1 MKLIIL
7 RDNNSRSLTFDS
19 SKFKHRSLLIFLFIF
34 ILIIG
39 ASFSWLS
46 YFSQLNQLE
55 KYKLMSWE
63 SFISEQESE
72 FTKIKIKINSELKG
86 MSNKVAE
93 LQSRLLRLDAL
104 GEKVAINLNFDNSE
118 FDFSR
123 TPGVGGLVLED
134 DDDYFSV
141 SKSEATLSILMD
153 SLSSQIKKSEYQ
165 LNFLDKQLFSK
176 EFNMNSFIAGKPVLS
191 GWMSS
196 KFGNRI
202 DPFSGEPSWHNGV
215 DFAGKFGD
223 KIIAVASGV
232 VVFSGK
238 KNGYGNLIEINHG
251 NGYVTRYAHNQSHLV
266 VPGDIVEKGQVIA
279 KMGSSGR
286 STGPH
291 VHFEILRKNK
301 NINPERYI
309 YR

>member
-19 SKFKHRSLLIFLFIF
+19 SKFKHRSFIIFLFIF
-34 ILIIG
+34 TLVIG
-39 ASFSWLS
+39 ASLSWLV
-46 YFSQLNQLE
+46 YFSQLNKLE
-55 KYKLMSWE
+55 KYKFTSRE
-63 SFISEQESE
+63 SFISEQELE

-86 MSNKVAE
+86 MLNKVAE
-93 LQSRLLRLDAL
+93 LQSRLIRLDAL
-104 GEKVAINLNFDNSE
+104 GEKIAINSNFDNGE

-123 TPGVGGLVLED
+123 TPGIGGLVLED
-134 DDDYFSV
+134 DNSSSV

-153 SLSSQIKKSEYQ
+153 SLSSQIEKSEYQ
-165 LNFLDKQLFSK
+165 LNILDKQLFSK

-202 DPFSGEPSWHNGV
+202 DPFSGKPSWHNGV

-223 KIIAVASGV
+223 EVIAVASGV

-266 VPGDIVEKGQVIA
+266 VPGDIVEKGQIIA

-291 VHFEILRKNK
+291 VHFEILRNNK

>member
-19 SKFKHRSLLIFLFIF
+19 SKFKHRSFIIFLFIF
-34 ILIIG
+34 TLVIG
-39 ASFSWLS
+39 ASLSWLV

-55 KYKLMSWE
+55 KYKFMSRE
-63 SFISEQESE
+63 SFISEQELE
-72 FTKIKIKINSELKG
+72 FAKIKIKINSELKG
-86 MSNKVAE
+86 MLNKVAE
-93 LQSRLLRLDAL
+93 LQSRLIRLDAL
-104 GEKVAINLNFDNSE
+104 GEKIAINSNFDNGE

-123 TPGVGGLVLED
+123 TPGIGGLVLED
-134 DDDYFSV
+134 DNSSSV

-153 SLSSQIKKSEYQ
+153 SLSSQIEKSEYQ
-165 LNFLDKQLFSK
+165 LNILDKQLFSK

-202 DPFSGEPSWHNGV
+202 DPFSGKPSWHNGV

-223 KIIAVASGV
+223 EVIAVASGV

-266 VPGDIVEKGQVIA
+266 VPGDIVEKGQIIA

-291 VHFEILRKNK
+291 VHFEILRNNK

>member
-19 SKFKHRSLLIFLFIF
+19 SKFKHRSFIIFLFIF
-34 ILIIG
+34 TLVIG
-39 ASFSWLS
+39 ASLSWLV

-55 KYKLMSWE
+55 KYKFTSRE
-63 SFISEQESE
+63 NFISEQELE

-86 MSNKVAE
+86 MLNKVAE
-93 LQSRLLRLDAL
+93 LQSRLIRLDAL
-104 GEKVAINLNFDNSE
+104 GEKIAINSNFDNGE

-123 TPGVGGLVLED
+123 TPGIGGLVLED
-134 DDDYFSV
+134 DYSSSV
-141 SKSEATLSILMD
+141 YKSEATLSILMD
-153 SLSSQIKKSEYQ
+153 SLSSQIEKSEYQ
-165 LNFLDKQLFSK
+165 LNILDKQLFSK

-202 DPFSGEPSWHNGV
+202 DPFSGKPSWHNGV

-223 KIIAVASGV
+223 EVIAVASGV

-266 VPGDIVEKGQVIA
+266 VPGDIVEKGQIIA

-291 VHFEILRKNK
+291 VHFEILRNNK

>member
-19 SKFKHRSLLIFLFIF
+19 SKFKHRSFIIFLFIF
-34 ILIIG
+34 TLVIG
-39 ASFSWLS
+39 ASLSWLV

-55 KYKLMSWE
+55 KYKFMSRE
-63 SFISEQESE
+63 SFISEQELE

-86 MSNKVAE
+86 MLNKVAE
-93 LQSRLLRLDAL
+93 LQSRLIRLDAL
-104 GEKVAINLNFDNSE
+104 GEKIAINSNFDNGE

-123 TPGVGGLVLED
+123 TPGIGGLVLED
-134 DDDYFSV
+134 DNSSSV
-141 SKSEATLSILMD
+141 SKSEATLSILMG
-153 SLSSQIKKSEYQ
+153 SLSSQIEKSEYQ
-165 LNFLDKQLFSK
+165 LNILDKQLFSK

-202 DPFSGEPSWHNGV
+202 DPFSGKPSWHNGV

-223 KIIAVASGV
+223 EVIAVASGV

-266 VPGDIVEKGQVIA
+266 APGDIVEKGQIIA

-291 VHFEILRKNK
+291 VHFEILRNNK

>member
-19 SKFKHRSLLIFLFIF
+19 SKFKHRSFIIFLFIF
-34 ILIIG
+34 TLVIG
-39 ASFSWLS
+39 ASLSWLV

-55 KYKLMSWE
+55 KYKFMSRE
-63 SFISEQESE
+63 SFISEQELE

-86 MSNKVAE
+86 MLNKVAE
-93 LQSRLLRLDAL
+93 LQSRLIRLDAL
-104 GEKVAINLNFDNSE
+104 GEKIAINSNFDNGE

-123 TPGVGGLVLED
+123 TPGIGGLVLED
-134 DDDYFSV
+134 DYSSSV
-141 SKSEATLSILMD
+141 YKSEATLSILMD
-153 SLSSQIKKSEYQ
+153 SLSSQIEKSEYQ
-165 LNFLDKQLFSK
+165 LNILDKQLFSK

-202 DPFSGEPSWHNGV
+202 DPFSGKPSWHNGV

-223 KIIAVASGV
+223 EVIAVASGV

-266 VPGDIVEKGQVIA
+266 VPGDIVEKGQIIA

-291 VHFEILRKNK
+291 VHFEILRNNK

>member
-19 SKFKHRSLLIFLFIF
+19 SKFKHRSFIIFLFIF
-34 ILIIG
+34 TLVIG
-39 ASFSWLS
+39 ASLSWLV

-55 KYKLMSWE
+55 KYKFMSRE
-63 SFISEQESE
+63 SFISEQELE

-86 MSNKVAE
+86 MLNKVAE
-93 LQSRLLRLDAL
+93 LQSRLIRLDAL
-104 GEKVAINLNFDNSE
+104 GEKIAINSNFDNGE

-123 TPGVGGLVLED
+123 TPGIGGLVLED
-134 DDDYFSV
+134 DNSSSA

-153 SLSSQIKKSEYQ
+153 SLSSQIEKSEYQ
-165 LNFLDKQLFSK
+165 LNILDKQLFSK

-202 DPFSGEPSWHNGV
+202 DPFSGKPSWHNGV

-223 KIIAVASGV
+223 EVIAVASGV

-266 VPGDIVEKGQVIA
+266 VPGDIVEKGQIIA

-291 VHFEILRKNK
+291 VHFEILRNNK

>member
-19 SKFKHRSLLIFLFIF
+19 SKFKHRSFIIFLFIF
-34 ILIIG
+34 TLVIG
-39 ASFSWLS
+39 ASLSWLA

-63 SFISEQESE
+63 SFISEQELE

-93 LQSRLLRLDAL
+93 LQSRLIRLDAL
-104 GEKVAINLNFDNSE
+104 GEKIAINSNFDNGE

-134 DDDYFSV
+134 DNSSSA
-141 SKSEATLSILMD
+141 SKSETTLSILMD
-153 SLSSQIKKSEYQ
+153 SLSSQIQKSEYQ
-165 LNFLDKQLFSK
+165 LNILDKQLFSK

-202 DPFSGEPSWHNGV
+202 DPFSGNLSWHNGV

-223 KIIAVASGV
+223 EVIAVASGV

-266 VPGDIVEKGQVIA
+266 VPGDIVEKGQIIA

-291 VHFEILRKNK
+291 VHFEILRNNK

>member
-19 SKFKHRSLLIFLFIF
+19 SKFKHRSFIIFLFIF
-34 ILIIG
+34 TLVIG
-39 ASFSWLS
+39 ASLSWLV
-46 YFSQLNQLE
+46 YFSKLNQLE
-55 KYKLMSWE
+55 KYKFTSRE
-63 SFISEQESE
+63 SFISEQELE

-86 MSNKVAE
+86 MLNKVAE
-93 LQSRLLRLDAL
+93 LQSRLIRLDAL
-104 GEKVAINLNFDNSE
+104 GEKIAINSNFDNGE

-123 TPGVGGLVLED
+123 TPGIGGLVLED
-134 DDDYFSV
+134 DNSSSV

-153 SLSSQIKKSEYQ
+153 SLSSQIEKSEYQ
-165 LNFLDKQLFSK
+165 LNILDKQLFSK

-202 DPFSGEPSWHNGV
+202 DPFSGKPSWHNGV

-223 KIIAVASGV
+223 EVIAVASGV

-266 VPGDIVEKGQVIA
+266 VPGDIVEKGQIIA

-291 VHFEILRKNK
+291 VHFEILRNNK

>member
-1 MKLIIL
+1 M
-7 RDNNSRSLTFDS
+7 
-19 SKFKHRSLLIFLFIF
+19 
-34 ILIIG
+34 IG
-39 ASFSWLS
+39 ASLSWLV

-55 KYKLMSWE
+55 KYKFTSRE
-63 SFISEQESE
+63 SFISEQELE

-86 MSNKVAE
+86 MLNKVAE
-93 LQSRLLRLDAL
+93 LQSRLIRLDAL
-104 GEKVAINLNFDNSE
+104 GEKIAINSNFDNGE

-123 TPGVGGLVLED
+123 TPGIGGLVLED
-134 DDDYFSV
+134 DNSSSV
-141 SKSEATLSILMD
+141 SKSEATLSILVD
-153 SLSSQIKKSEYQ
+153 SLSSQIEKSEYQ
-165 LNFLDKQLFSK
+165 LNILDKQLFSK

-202 DPFSGEPSWHNGV
+202 DPFSGKPSWHNGV

-223 KIIAVASGV
+223 EVIAVASGV

-266 VPGDIVEKGQVIA
+266 VPGDIVEKGQIIA

-291 VHFEILRKNK
+291 VHFEILRNNK

>member
-19 SKFKHRSLLIFLFIF
+19 SKFKHRSFIIFLFIF
-34 ILIIG
+34 TLVIG
-39 ASFSWLS
+39 ASLSWLV

-55 KYKLMSWE
+55 KYKFTSRE
-63 SFISEQESE
+63 SFISEQELE

-86 MSNKVAE
+86 MLNKVAE
-93 LQSRLLRLDAL
+93 LQSRLIRLDAL
-104 GEKVAINLNFDNSE
+104 GEKIAINSNFDNGE

-123 TPGVGGLVLED
+123 TPGIGGLVLED
-134 DDDYFSV
+134 DNSSSV

-153 SLSSQIKKSEYQ
+153 SLSSQIEKSEYQ
-165 LNFLDKQLFSK
+165 LNILDKQLFSK

-202 DPFSGEPSWHNGV
+202 DPFSGKPSWHNGV

-223 KIIAVASGV
+223 EVIAVASGV

-266 VPGDIVEKGQVIA
+266 VPGDIVEKGQIIA

-291 VHFEILRKNK
+291 VHFEILRNNK

>member
-1 MKLIIL
+1 
-7 RDNNSRSLTFDS
+7 
-19 SKFKHRSLLIFLFIF
+19 
-34 ILIIG
+34 
-39 ASFSWLS
+39 
-46 YFSQLNQLE
+46 
-55 KYKLMSWE
+55 
-63 SFISEQESE
+63 
-72 FTKIKIKINSELKG
+72 
-86 MSNKVAE
+86 
-93 LQSRLLRLDAL
+93 
-104 GEKVAINLNFDNSE
+104 
-118 FDFSR
+118 
-123 TPGVGGLVLED
+123 
-134 DDDYFSV
+134 
-141 SKSEATLSILMD
+141 MD
-153 SLSSQIKKSEYQ
+153 SLSSQIEKSEYQ
-165 LNFLDKQLFSK
+165 LNILDKQLFSK

-202 DPFSGEPSWHNGV
+202 DPFSGKPSWHNGV

-223 KIIAVASGV
+223 EVIAVASGV
-232 VVFSGK
+232 VVFCK

-266 VPGDIVEKGQVIA
+266 VPGDIVEKGQIIA

-291 VHFEILRKNK
+291 VHFEILRNNK

>member
-19 SKFKHRSLLIFLFIF
+19 SKFKHRSFIIFLFIF
-34 ILIIG
+34 TLLIG
-39 ASFSWLS
+39 ASLSWLV
-46 YFSQLNQLE
+46 YFSQLNQNE
-55 KYKLMSWE
+55 KYIFTSRE
-63 SFISEQESE
+63 SFISEQELE

-86 MSNKVAE
+86 MLNKVAE
-93 LQSRLLRLDAL
+93 LQSRLIRLDAL
-104 GEKVAINLNFDNSE
+104 GEKIAINSNFDNGE

-123 TPGVGGLVLED
+123 TPGIGGLVLED
-134 DDDYFSV
+134 DNSSSV

-153 SLSSQIKKSEYQ
+153 SLSSQIEKSEYQ
-165 LNFLDKQLFSK
+165 LNILDKQLFSK

-202 DPFSGEPSWHNGV
+202 DPFSGKPSWHNGV

-223 KIIAVASGV
+223 EVIAVASGV

-266 VPGDIVEKGQVIA
+266 VPGDIVEKGQIIA

-291 VHFEILRKNK
+291 VHFEILRNNK